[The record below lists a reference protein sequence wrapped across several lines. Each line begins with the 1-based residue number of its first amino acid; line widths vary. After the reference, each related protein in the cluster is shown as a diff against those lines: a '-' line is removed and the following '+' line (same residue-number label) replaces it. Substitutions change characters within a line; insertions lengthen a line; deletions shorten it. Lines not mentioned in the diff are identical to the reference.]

1 MPSGFYGAGKDNTGR
16 CTVNLAGCH
25 PIQTIGA
32 PTSIISHFMLNALS
46 AATLPICPGLGQA
59 PSTAGLHTWWLGF
72 AKQNR
77 YLQ

>member
-1 MPSGFYGAGKDNTGR
+1 MVQGKITQADALSIWLDATPSR
-16 CTVNLAGCH
+16 LLVPPPPSS
-25 PIQTIGA
+25 PI
-32 PTSIISHFMLNALS
+32 FMLNALS

>member
-1 MPSGFYGAGKDNTGR
+1 MVQGKITQADALSIWLDATPSRLLVPPPPSSA
-16 CTVNLAGCH
+16 
-25 PIQTIGA
+25 I
-32 PTSIISHFMLNALS
+32 FMLNALS